1 VLASRS
7 KQVILN
13 CSRQWDNSA
22 LTAAQAVFT
31 AWHEPE
37 SLILVM
43 SHTEPQAGELVSKAA
58 AFLSRLGV
66 RRRGDSG
73 NKISLLLPKRSHIV
87 GLPGNEAG
95 ECGFS
100 GVLSRTGRRS
110 LQRLYCLRGAGLRNE
125 PTEPAKSQLNGKKEA
140 LNGDQKR

>member
-1 VLASRS
+1 MAPLLDICRALDSVPFAGERMDVQPDSKQALVLASRS

-95 ECGFS
+95 
-100 GVLSRTGRRS
+100 
-110 LQRLYCLRGAGLRNE
+110 
-125 PTEPAKSQLNGKKEA
+125 
-140 LNGDQKR
+140 D